1 MQNSIILRVFL
12 LGAFAIMGIIAMQTY
27 WVISTWNIN
36 EEEFDKKVR
45 LALYNVAKSLADLN
59 NGELPARDVIKQKTS
74 NYYIVNIANEF
85 DAPDLEHYLHIQ
97 FQERMLNLDFEYAVY
112 DCTTNEMLY
121 GNYCSYNPDEKK
133 DIKIGHLPKDVEFTY
148 YFGVR
153 FPTRPSYLFDKM
165 QLSVIFS
172 AILFVTI
179 LFFVYSMLVILR
191 QKRLSEMQKDFINNM
206 THEFKTPISTMRIAA
221 DVFLNA
227 PAVKADNRLLQYAGI
242 IRDQNQR
249 LNDQVE
255 KMLQLTR
262 IEKRRLDLKKEVLN
276 LEDILF
282 EIIGGASVQVE
293 KQKGRIEYECK
304 AQDIEI
310 LADRLH
316 LVNVLHNLLD
326 NAVKYCTQVP
336 HIKIVLEQ
344 SGKFVRLSIADNGI
358 GISKE
363 HLKHVFDKF
372 YRVPTGN
379 VHNVKGF
386 GLGLYYV
393 WSVCQAHRWKI
404 ELDSEPGKGTTI
416 GLLMPVLRE
425 REREGERERGREGER
440 GGERAA

>member
-12 LGAFAIMGIIAMQTY
+12 LGAFAIIGIIAMQTY

-97 FQERMLNLDFEYAVY
+97 FQELMLNLDFEYAVY

-121 GNYCSYNPDEKK
+121 GNYCSYSPDEKK
-133 DIKIGHLPKDVEFTY
+133 DIKIGHLPKDTEFTY

-172 AILFVTI
+172 VILFVTI

-206 THEFKTPISTMRIAA
+206 THEFKTPISTVRIAA

-227 PAVKADNRLLQYAGI
+227 PVVKADNRLFQYAGI

-249 LNDQVE
+249 LDDQVE

-276 LEDILF
+276 LEETLC
-282 EIIGGASVQVE
+282 EIIGGAGVQVE
-293 KQKGRIEYECK
+293 KQKGRIEYDCK
-304 AQDIEI
+304 AKGIEI

-326 NAVKYCTQVP
+326 NAVKYCTQAP

-344 SGKFVRLSIADNGI
+344 SGKFARLSIADNGI

-372 YRVPTGN
+372 YRVSRPESVNG
-379 VHNVKGF
+379 KGF

-393 WSVCQAHRWKI
+393 WFVCKAHRWKI

-416 GLLMPVLRE
+416 GLLIPVYKR
-425 REREGERERGREGER
+425 
-440 GGERAA
+440 

>member
-12 LGAFAIMGIIAMQTY
+12 LGAFAIIGIIAMQTY

-97 FQERMLNLDFEYAVY
+97 FQELMLNLDFEYAVY

-121 GNYCSYNPDEKK
+121 GNYCSYSPDEKK
-133 DIKIGHLPKDVEFTY
+133 DIKIGHLPKDTEFTY

-172 AILFVTI
+172 VILFVTI

-206 THEFKTPISTMRIAA
+206 THEFKTPISTVRIAA

-227 PAVKADNRLLQYAGI
+227 PVVKADNRLFQYAGI

-249 LNDQVE
+249 LDDQVE

-276 LEDILF
+276 LEETLC
-282 EIIGGASVQVE
+282 EIIGGAGVQVE

-304 AQDIEI
+304 AKGIEI

-326 NAVKYCTQVP
+326 NAVKYCTQAP

-344 SGKFVRLSIADNGI
+344 SGKFARLSIADNGI

-393 WSVCQAHRWKI
+393 WFVCKAHRWKI

-416 GLLMPVLRE
+416 GLLIPVYKR
-425 REREGERERGREGER
+425 
-440 GGERAA
+440 

>member
-12 LGAFAIMGIIAMQTY
+12 LGAFAIIGIIAMQTY

-97 FQERMLNLDFEYAVY
+97 FQELMLNLDFEYAVY

-121 GNYCSYNPDEKK
+121 GNYCSYSPDEKK
-133 DIKIGHLPKDVEFTY
+133 DIKIGHLPKDTEFTY

-172 AILFVTI
+172 VILFVTI
-179 LFFVYSMLVILR
+179 LFFVYYMLVILR

-206 THEFKTPISTMRIAA
+206 THEFKTPISTVRIAA

-227 PAVKADNRLLQYAGI
+227 PVVKADNRLFQYAGI

-249 LNDQVE
+249 LDDQVE

-276 LEDILF
+276 LEETLC
-282 EIIGGASVQVE
+282 EIIGGAGVQVE

-304 AQDIEI
+304 AKGIEI

-326 NAVKYCTQVP
+326 NAVKYCTQAP

-344 SGKFVRLSIADNGI
+344 SGKFARLSIADNGI

-393 WSVCQAHRWKI
+393 WFVCKAHRWKI

-416 GLLMPVLRE
+416 GLLIPVYKR
-425 REREGERERGREGER
+425 
-440 GGERAA
+440 